1 MLLAGSFIVDLLIQS
16 PPSLYY
22 LQIQRSIW
30 LFLPETER
38 SRFPGKYHRY
48 AAVQHEYPY
57 LPEYRYQG
65 QGSSLPA
72 ECWRNGWDTR
82 NVVTFQSS
90 LLRDLRSAASV
101 AKSRAL
107 ALSSR
112 IRISGFFYQGTGN
125 GKSLFLAAGKVFT
138 VLFQHKIKLS
148 RFTLYYLFSLC
159 CGKCLP

>member
-1 MLLAGSFIVDLLIQS
+1 MKRSTLKKVSLLLLLAGSFIVDLLIQS

-72 ECWRNGWDTR
+72 ECWRNAGYQKCSYFP
-82 NVVTFQSS
+82 VK
-90 LLRDLRSAASV
+90 SV
-101 AKSRAL
+101 ERL
-107 ALSSR
+107 TQCC
-112 IRISGFFYQGTGN
+112 ISGKVQGTGTVIQNQDFRFFYQ
-125 GKSLFLAAGKVFT
+125 ARAMV
-138 VLFQHKIKLS
+138 
-148 RFTLYYLFSLC
+148 SLC
-159 CGKCLP
+159 FWPPERFYRSVPA

>member
-1 MLLAGSFIVDLLIQS
+1 MLGNDLINGISEQDWDIQLKDNGNCCQYDTEDQQKTVFSDETQYFKKVSLLLLLAGSFIVDLLIQS

-65 QGSSLPA
+65 QGSGLPA
-72 ECWRNGWDTR
+72 ECWRN
-82 NVVTFQSS
+82 
-90 LLRDLRSAASV
+90 
-101 AKSRAL
+101 
-107 ALSSR
+107 
-112 IRISGFFYQGTGN
+112 
-125 GKSLFLAAGKVFT
+125 AG
-138 VLFQHKIKLS
+138 I
-148 RFTLYYLFSLC
+148 
-159 CGKCLP
+159 PEM